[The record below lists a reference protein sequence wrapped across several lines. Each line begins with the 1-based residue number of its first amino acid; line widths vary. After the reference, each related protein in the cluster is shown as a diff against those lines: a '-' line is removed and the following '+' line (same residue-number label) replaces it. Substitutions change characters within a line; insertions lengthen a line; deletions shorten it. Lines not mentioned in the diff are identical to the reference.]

1 MRAGLIAGLLF
12 ALAAGGLCVRLGLWQ
27 VSRWHEKQARN
38 AALRTAL
45 AAEPIPVAEPLPKL
59 SAVEDRRIEV
69 SGRFDES
76 RQVLLSAREQAELP
90 GVEVV
95 TPLLL
100 PGDSVAVMVNR
111 GWLYAP
117 DAVHARPQDYRER
130 SPRAVRGLARALG
143 RRGAGLPYFTLE
155 SDSLHTLWS
164 ARTLD
169 ADTLAARLPYA
180 LAPFV
185 LLELPGKGVPEK
197 PLRSTPR
204 AQDEMMH
211 LSYAI
216 QWFLFATIIFAGSI
230 ALAWSKRPV
239 RPRRR
244 ALPPLEP
251 LR

>member
-1 MRAGLIAGLLF
+1 MKAGLIVALVIC
-12 ALAAGGLCVRLGLWQ
+12 LAATGLCVRLGFWQ

-38 AALRTAL
+38 AALRSAL
-45 AAEPIPVAEPLPKL
+45 AAEPLPVAEPLPAL
-59 SAVEDRRIEV
+59 AAVEDRRIEMF
-69 SGRFDES
+69 GAFDES

-100 PGDSVAVMVNR
+100 PGDSVAVLVNR

-117 DAVHARPQDYRER
+117 DAVHARPQDFRER
-130 SPRAVRGLARALG
+130 SPRAVRGIARALG
-143 RRGAGLPYFTLE
+143 RRGAGLPYFVLE
-155 SDSLHTLWS
+155 SDTSHTLWS
-164 ARTLD
+164 ARSLD
-169 ADTLAARLPYA
+169 PDTLAVRLPYA
-180 LAPFV
+180 LAPWL

-197 PLRSTPR
+197 PLRSPPR
-204 AQDEMMH
+204 RLDETTN
-211 LSYAI
+211 LSYAV
-216 QWFLFATIIFAGSI
+216 QWFVFATILLTGSV

-244 ALPPLEP
+244 VRPPLEP

>member
-1 MRAGLIAGLLF
+1 VRAGFLVGLLI
-12 ALAAGGLCVRLGLWQ
+12 ALAAGGVCVRLGLWQ

-38 AALRTAL
+38 AALHAAL
-45 AAEPIPVAEPLPKL
+45 AAEPTPLAEPLPAL
-59 SAVEDRRIEV
+59 AAVEDRRIEV

-100 PGDSVAVMVNR
+100 PGDSVAVLVNR

-117 DAVHARPQDYRER
+117 DAVHARPQDFREK

-155 SDSLHTLWS
+155 SDSTHTLWS

-169 ADTLAARLPYA
+169 PDTLAARFPYA
-180 LAPFV
+180 LAPWF

-197 PLRSTPR
+197 PLRSAPR
-204 AQDEMMH
+204 ALEEMTH

-216 QWFLFATIIFAGSI
+216 QWFLFATIIFAGTT
-230 ALAWSKRPV
+230 ALVWTRLRD

-244 ALPPLEP
+244 VLPPLEP

>member
-1 MRAGLIAGLLF
+1 MKAGTF
-12 ALAAGGLCVRLGLWQ
+12 AALVVCLAAAALCVRLGVWQ

-38 AALRTAL
+38 LALRSAL
-45 AAEPIPVAEPLPKL
+45 AAEPVKVTDPLPGL
-59 SAVEDRRIEV
+59 AAIEDRRIEV
-69 SGRFDES
+69 FGTFDES

-100 PGDSVAVMVNR
+100 PGDSAAILVNR

-117 DAVHARPQDYRER
+117 DGVHARPQEFREHG
-130 SPRAVRGLARALG
+130 PRAVRGIARAMD

-155 SDSLHTLWS
+155 KDTSHALWS

-169 ADTLAARLPYA
+169 PDTLAIRFPYA
-180 LAPFV
+180 LARWF

-197 PLRSTPR
+197 PLRSPPR
-204 AQDEMMH
+204 PLDETMN

-216 QWFLFATIIFAGSI
+216 QWFVFAAILLTGSL
-230 ALAWSKRPV
+230 AFAWSRRSV
-239 RPRRR
+239 RPRRPVR
-244 ALPPLEP
+244 PPLEP
-251 LR
+251 LG